1 MATMSF
7 EPKYGTVIVV
17 SKPGCGYCVKAKA
30 LLTELGYTYTE
41 LDFMQMSESD
51 QADLRRRVPGQ
62 LTFPQIFAGTSRI
75 DGGCSG
81 LQSMVSADVLDE
93 TMVVNGVTSTEF

>member
-1 MATMSF
+1 MASF
-7 EPKYGTVIVV
+7 KLKYGTLTVV

-30 LLTELGYTYTE
+30 LLTELGYAYTE
-41 LDFMQMSESD
+41 LDFTQMSEAD
-51 QADLRRRVPGQ
+51 QSDLRRRVPGP

-81 LQSMVSADVLDE
+81 LQSMVGADVLDE
-93 TMVVNGVTSTEF
+93 TMIVNGVTSTEF